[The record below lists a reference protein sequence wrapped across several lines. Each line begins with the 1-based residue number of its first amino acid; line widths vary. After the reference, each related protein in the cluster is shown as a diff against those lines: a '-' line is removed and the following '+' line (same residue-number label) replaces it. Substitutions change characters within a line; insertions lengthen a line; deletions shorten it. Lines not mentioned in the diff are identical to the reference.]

1 MNPAWES
8 IQADFPV
15 NDSLIWLNNCGTTPL
30 GRPMDVAVRGFLDG
44 YARRGVLW
52 QEKTYPG
59 VKASIYRRLAT
70 LLHASPEEFA
80 LVHHTAEGMNFI
92 SHGLSLS
99 SGDEI
104 LLLENEY
111 PSNYYPWE
119 HWREKGVRLRTV
131 PCGAGPGEFLD
142 AFRACLTT
150 RTRVAALSAVHWCTG
165 LPLPLADV
173 GALCAE
179 RGIEFVVDGA
189 QGVGLVDIDVK
200 ACRIGFMAFSAWKWL
215 LGPLGLGVLY
225 VARDKLDSLKPV
237 FKGTESVVS
246 DESYLPYR
254 EAWKP
259 DADRF
264 AYSTGSFADWVWFD
278 ASLAYLE
285 GIGFR
290 TVRERIL
297 SLAGTLADGL
307 RQEGFAVHADL
318 FGGAATPSRE
328 AESPFGEAESP
339 IATGILAVSRA
350 GLDAGAAVSA
360 LKRQGIVAAE
370 RLGRIRLAPHIYN
383 SEAQLQRAVAALGS
397 LAADPG

>member
-1 MNPAWES
+1 MTTAWDS

-30 GRPMDVAVRGFLDG
+30 GRPMDEAVRGFLDG

-70 LLHASPEEFA
+70 LLHASPQEFA

-92 SHGLSLS
+92 SHGLSLRP
-99 SGDEI
+99 GDEI

-119 HWREKGVRLRTV
+119 HWREKGVRLRVV
-131 PCGAGPGEFLD
+131 PCGAGPGEFLE
-142 AFRACLTT
+142 AFRACLTP

-165 LPLPLADV
+165 LPLPLAAV

-189 QGVGLVDIDVK
+189 QGVGLVDIDVE

-254 EAWKP
+254 ETWKP

-297 SLAGTLADGL
+297 SLAGTLANGL
-307 RQEGFAVHADL
+307 RQEGFAVHSDR
-318 FGGAATPSRE
+318 FRE
-328 AESPFGEAESP
+328 TGSP
-339 IATGILAVSRA
+339 ISTGILAVSRP
-350 GLDAGAAVSA
+350 GLDAGAAVNA

-383 SEAQLQRAVAALGS
+383 SEAQLQKAVAVLGS